1 MAHRHGLPTPCA
13 SELAPRPPP
22 RPRAVPPPA
31 LAHTVLLTDSTS
43 GNPPEATFPW
53 SHHSSPASHRSH
65 APQPGTRAYP
75 GPAPSPSW
83 CPALRLSDPPCVGE
97 NLRLIVPAAPLCCE
111 GCGRLPGCAPS
122 SGQRTRP
129 APRPD
134 RLLKFP
140 GRSRPRRGPF
150 TGSMAVLGAPTRAS
164 CLPALLTILGV
175 FV

>member
-1 MAHRHGLPTPCA
+1 MRLRAC
-13 SELAPRPPP
+13 PPP
-22 RPRAVPPPA
+22 PAPPRAVPPLA

-83 CPALRLSDPPCVGE
+83 CPALCLSDPPCVGE